1 MKFITEEDLRYQ
13 YKSQPFTTYKLEAG
27 TKLTPGAR
35 QFLNDKKVLMEDHL
49 VIKTFGFQNN
59 ISNTIGK
66 QPSPQDQ
73 KQMLRQKLILSK
85 IKTVEAEFLAAGE
98 ELLHLDIILS
108 QKVMFLAKQIF
119 GLKEILLGKESNADL
134 SLEEC
139 TGIYQDNFHCEL
151 SDCFE
156 ITEFHMQV
164 EKGKE
169 IVLLHKLRCI
179 LRETDVSIAEK
190 YLDTGIEEDDQLYHL
205 VSGKLNQVINTL
217 SQLICTGFGGTACQ
231 RKM

>member
-35 QFLNDKKVLMEDHL
+35 QFLNDKKVLIEDNL
-49 VIKTFGFQNN
+49 VIKTLGFQN
-59 ISNTIGK
+59 SGNTIGK
-66 QPSPQDQ
+66 QLYPQDQ

-108 QKVMFLAKQIF
+108 QKVMVLAKQISV
-119 GLKEILLGKESNADL
+119 LKEILLGKESNADL
-134 SLEEC
+134 SLAEC
-139 TGIYQDNFHCEL
+139 TGIHKDNFHCEM

-156 ITEFHMQV
+156 ITEFHMQM

-169 IVLLHKLRCI
+169 IVILHKLRCI

-190 YLDTGIEEDDQLYHL
+190 YLDTGSEKDDQFYHL
-205 VSGKLNQVINTL
+205 VSGKINQIINTL
-217 SQLICTGFGGTACQ
+217 SQLICTGFGGTTCQ

>member
-35 QFLNDKKVLMEDHL
+35 QFLNDKKVLIEDNL

-59 ISNTIGK
+59 VF
-66 QPSPQDQ
+66 PQDQ

-85 IKTVEAEFLAAGE
+85 IKTVEAEFLAAGK

-108 QKVMFLAKQIF
+108 QKVIVLVKQIS
-119 GLKEILLGKESNADL
+119 GLKEIMLGKESNADL
-134 SLEEC
+134 PLAEC
-139 TGIYQDNFHCEL
+139 TGIHKDNFHCEM

-156 ITEFHMQV
+156 ITEFHMQM

-169 IVLLHKLRCI
+169 IVILHKLRCI

-190 YLDTGIEEDDQLYHL
+190 YLDTGSEEDDQLYHL
-205 VSGKLNQVINTL
+205 VSGKINQIINTL
-217 SQLICTGFGGTACQ
+217 SQLICTGFGGTTCQ